1 MADPQPPKPAQ
12 SSNPAPADK
21 NKPTPQDEY
30 IQQLLV
36 RLALSQPELV
46 AKIINQWLSEDQ
58 KRNG

>member
-1 MADPQPPKPAQ
+1 MADKQPPKPVEP
-12 SSNPAPADK
+12 SPLPADK

-36 RLALSQPELV
+36 RLALSQPDVV